1 MTTPTAMQALHAA
14 NPFPV
19 VDTDPAAAEHG
30 WLALAE
36 RLPAPSARP
45 IRVRRRR
52 VLRSAVIPAAAFLA
66 VATGGTALA
75 TGANPLRLFTAAPS
89 GEEQVE
95 AAVAVVSA
103 YSAAHPG
110 SGYSSM
116 SADGA
121 HRTLTVWWHGPVP
134 AELRAG
140 LVRRT
145 PVRVVY
151 APARYPATDLAVA
164 AAKLASAVRAGAFVR
179 YGVSGASTGPAV
191 DGSGL
196 NFGYQTYPAS
206 ADQIRAAVQALT
218 GVPVSRLFYMGAFQY
233 TPLIDPATPR
243 PSP

>member
-1 MTTPTAMQALHAA
+1 MTNPTAVHALQAA
-14 NPFPV
+14 NPVPA
-19 VDTDPAAAEHG
+19 VDTEPAAAEHG
-30 WLALAE
+30 WLALA
-36 RLPAPSARP
+36 ARVP
-45 IRVRRRR
+45 DPPTQPTRTRRRR
-52 VLRSAVIPAAAFLA
+52 VLRSTVVPTVALLA
-66 VATGGTALA
+66 LTTAGTALA

-89 GEEQVE
+89 GEDQVE
-95 AAVAVVSA
+95 AAAAVVSA

-134 AELRAG
+134 AELRAS
-140 LVRRT
+140 LVHRT

-179 YGVSGASTGPAV
+179 YGVSGAGTGPAV

-206 ADQIRAAVQALT
+206 ADQIRAVVQALT
-218 GVPVSRLFYMGAFQY
+218 GVPVSRLFYMGAFQH
-233 TPLIDPATPR
+233 TPMIVPATPR